1 MGLHIIIEEINRED
15 SHQSTFL
22 LRFNISLLF
31 CRVTFTFELNKLRHV
46 RGYKRNI
53 MKIWF
58 YEFQKKKQLTN
69 IAFDCWLALF
79 KSKTKNY
86 EHTSNNTRLRWLKVK
101 GEEIVIF
108 KPHIFLPNIGLY
120 NLYSL
125 FRIHKICPFLIK
137 SFRFWIKIELYANKR
152 ELTLMQQIC
161 IDSSQTF

>member
-86 EHTSNNTRLRWLKVK
+86 KHTCNTRLRWWK

-108 KPHIFLPNIGLY
+108 TPHIFLSNIG
-120 NLYSL
+120 LYSL

-137 SFRFWIKIELYANKR
+137 SFRFWTKIELYANKR

>member
-46 RGYKRNI
+46 RGFKRNI

-86 EHTSNNTRLRWLKVK
+86 EHTSNNTRFRWLKVK

-108 KPHIFLPNIGLY
+108 KPHIFPSNIG
-120 NLYSL
+120 LYSL
-125 FRIHKICPFLIK
+125 FRIHIICPFLIK
-137 SFRFWIKIELYANKR
+137 SFRFWIKLEFYANKR
-152 ELTLMQQIC
+152 ELMQQIR